1 MQVLRRQNSFYVLP
15 DLTSIPK
22 VLPIIIKLARLLFV
36 VFSAKNLKYEV
47 HNEAKIIV
55 MIFGLTCLS
64 TRNYHSRSKQRTDQ
78 RVLVLILTF
87 LALKNWVFPHKEY
100 FPISYLTF
108 VYLCSIICAIFHFG
122 PYTIFKKKKD

>member
-1 MQVLRRQNSFYVLP
+1 MISTLILSVNYWICQPGVSIWLPCYWISLQVLRRQNSFYVLP

-55 MIFGLTCLS
+55 MIFGLTFLS
-64 TRNYHSRSKQRTDQ
+64 TRKYHSRSKQRTDQ
-78 RVLVLILTF
+78 RVLVLTLKL
-87 LALKNWVFPHKEY
+87 LALKNWFFP
-100 FPISYLTF
+100 P
-108 VYLCSIICAIFHFG
+108 
-122 PYTIFKKKKD
+122 